1 MVVWQ
6 FTTIAVLIGALL
18 IYVMVL
24 TNRLG
29 TTNALLKRIE
39 EGLVRPQP
47 VTENLPDRAA
57 EVVPARPLVPMERT
71 AMEHTAVMAP
81 VAAPAR
87 AAEMDVEEAPAAEV
101 SERDRRVSYLTVR
114 DLKVIARSGRR
125 SSDTPAGVSPLFNE
139 VFGRKHGRIE
149 VGAESPAEQSSEAQE
164 EHAAPH
170 LEVVAVDEPMVASI
184 ESAAA
189 FEELAV
195 ATYEIQDFLET
206 TPSPD
211 AAVTEDETAAFEPTT
226 TDPAPVEP
234 VAAMEAPVIPEPAP
248 AAPMATVFSEPATS
262 PHIAAVDSESTTES
276 HIAAV
281 VAEPATS
288 PHIAAVV
295 AEPALESHFTAEV
308 AEPAVVPHP
317 TAPLSEQPAVSHLQ
331 AAVHAVEPSTPP
343 PAKPP
348 EIVAANEDQPPA
360 AAPAAAAAE
369 SEPGDAAARE
379 EKRKRDLMMH
389 AYRRRRS
396 R

>member
-6 FTTIAVLIGALL
+6 FTTIAALIGAVL

-47 VTENLPDRAA
+47 VTENLPDRAV
-57 EVVPARPLVPMERT
+57 EVVPAPPPVPMERT
-71 AMEHTAVMAP
+71 AMEQTSVVAP

-114 DLKVIARSGRR
+114 DLKVIAHSGRR
-125 SSDTPAGVSPLFNE
+125 SSDAPVGVSPLFNE

-149 VGAESPAEQSSEAQE
+149 MAESPAEQSSEAQE
-164 EHAAPH
+164 AHAAPQ
-170 LEVVAVDEPMVASI
+170 LEVVAVEEPMVAST

-189 FEELAV
+189 VEELAM
-195 ATYEIQDFLET
+195 ATYEIQNFLET
-206 TPSPD
+206 TPSPA
-211 AAVTEDETAAFEPTT
+211 AAVTEHEPAAFEPTT
-226 TDPAPVEP
+226 TDPAPV
-234 VAAMEAPVIPEPAP
+234 EPAP
-248 AAPMATVFSEPATS
+248 AAPMATVFSEPAMAS
-262 PHIAAVDSESTTES
+262 
-276 HIAAV
+276 
-281 VAEPATS
+281 
-288 PHIAAVV
+288 HIAAVV

-317 TAPLSEQPAVSHLQ
+317 TAPLPELPSVSHLE
-331 AAVHAVEPSTPP
+331 AAVYAVEPSPPP
-343 PAKPP
+343 PANPLD
-348 EIVAANEDQPPA
+348 IVAANEDQPPA